1 MKEGGMRRV
10 GLLLVAVALAA
21 AGCGTMQA
29 ADSTPGAP
37 PAVDISGRWV
47 GAWGGYDDVDGL
59 VRRDDAT
66 ARLVQQG
73 ATGTGRLAL
82 HTTGVTQAMPETV
95 LDAGLSG
102 VRVEFEVSGSQ
113 VVMRHARGGHLVTA
127 DLTVEGDR
135 MVGSLRDTSPAVR
148 IVLTRVLP
156 PAPVAAAPAPPPA
169 PPAPPTPEPV
179 APEPPKPPEPVA
191 VAPAPPPPPVEPVRP
206 AAAEFA
212 AVDAVRPIYFDFDK
226 SAIRPD
232 DAKILEANAEWLKA
246 NPHMLVRIE
255 GYCDERG
262 TAEYNLALGER
273 RAEAARDYLVS
284 HGVAADRISTVSFG
298 NELQLCAE
306 QTAGCRAQ
314 NRRVVLVVKPR

>member
-1 MKEGGMRRV
+1 MRRV

-21 AGCGTMQA
+21 AGCGTMQTA
-29 ADSTPGAP
+29 EPTATEP

-59 VRRDDAT
+59 ARRDDAT

-113 VVMRHARGGHLVTA
+113 VVMRHALGGHLVTA

-135 MVGSLRDTSPAVR
+135 MVGSLRGTSPAVR
-148 IVLTRVLP
+148 IVLTRVQP
-156 PAPVAAAPAPPPA
+156 PAPVAAAAPPPPPPPA
-169 PPAPPTPEPV
+169 PPAPEPV

-191 VAPAPPPPPVEPVRP
+191 VAPPPPPAEPVRP

-212 AVDAVRPIYFDFDK
+212 AIDAVKPIYFDFDK

-232 DAKILEANAEWLKA
+232 DAKVLEASAEWLKA
-246 NPHMLVRIE
+246 NPHMLVRVE

-284 HGVAADRISTVSFG
+284 HGVAAERISTVSFG
-298 NELQLCAE
+298 NEIQLCTDPTEA
-306 QTAGCRAQ
+306 CRAQ
-314 NRRVVLVVKPR
+314 NRRVVFVVKPR